1 MPQLDRATVTI
12 DLRKLQNNVH
22 RVIEALGPD
31 VDVVTVTKATAGSP
45 EVARA
50 MLRGG
55 ASALADSRL
64 ENIAAM
70 RAAGVEATF
79 WLLRA
84 PTLALAAETV
94 RLADVSLA
102 SELASVGALD
112 EAARAAGTKHLIV
125 AMVDLG
131 DLREGMMPDELPSFL
146 DVVAQMSGIE
156 IAGIGT
162 NLACYGGIEP
172 DADNLGRLAELA
184 AKAQARLGRPL
195 IVSGGNSSSIEFA
208 VRTGMPA
215 AVNNLRVGESIL
227 LGVSVLTREPILN
240 LHRDVFRVSAPVIEC
255 KVKPSMPIGTIT
267 QDAFGAAPEFEDLG
281 LRRRAI
287 CAIGRQDAPP
297 TGLAPVDPHIE
308 VLGASSDHLILDV
321 EGLAEPPAIG
331 DAIEFVPN
339 YAGLVGLFTSRYV
352 RKVYVGGPDEETRAQ
367 AAAC

>member
-1 MPQLDRATVTI
+1 MPQLDQATVTI
-12 DLRKLQNNVH
+12 DLGKLEDNTR
-22 RVIEALGPD
+22 RVVEALGQG
-31 VDVVTVTKATAGSP
+31 VDVVAVTKATAGSP
-45 EVARA
+45 QVACA

-64 ENIAAM
+64 ENIATM
-70 RAAGVEATF
+70 REAGIDTTF

-84 PTLALAAETV
+84 AAPATAAETV

-102 SELASVGALD
+102 SELTSVKALG
-112 EAARAAGTKHLIV
+112 EAADAAGTTHAIV

-131 DLREGMMPDELPSFL
+131 DLREGMMPDELPGFV
-146 DVVAQMSGIE
+146 DAAAQMPGIE
-156 IAGIGT
+156 LAGIGV

-172 DADNLGRLAELA
+172 SANNLGQLVGLAEA
-184 AKAQARLGRPL
+184 AERRLGKKL
-195 IVSGGNSSSIEFA
+195 IVSGGNSSSIEYA
-208 VRTGMPA
+208 VREGMPP

-227 LGVSVLTREPILN
+227 LGVSVLTREPILD

-267 QDAFGAAPEFEDLG
+267 QDAFGNTPEFEDLG
-281 LRRRAI
+281 PRRRAI

-297 TGLAPVDPHIE
+297 SGLQPVDPRIE

-321 EGLAEPPAIG
+321 EDLPEPPAVG
-331 DAIEFVPN
+331 EAIEFIPN

-352 RKVYVGGPDEETRAQ
+352 RKVYVGGEDG
-367 AAAC
+367 